1 MHSKYQKARCR
12 VTFGKIILID
22 NFDSFSYNLYQLM
35 GSICSN
41 IQVIRN
47 NEKTPPEIENMRPD
61 TIVISPGPGKPSDAG
76 VCIDVIKYFK
86 DKLPI
91 LGICLGH
98 QAICEAF
105 GGKITYAD
113 TIMHGKTSE
122 ITIDTDSQ
130 LFKGLNPRIN
140 VGRYHSLVAQKET
153 LPEELIVT
161 ARCDDGTIMG
171 VKHREYN
178 VFGLQ
183 FHPESILTVDGKKM
197 IENFLEIIKK

>member
-1 MHSKYQKARCR
+1 MAGH
-12 VTFGKIILID
+12 VLLID
-22 NFDSFSYNLYQLM
+22 NFDSFSYNLYQLI
-35 GSICSN
+35 GSIRPD
-41 IQVIRN
+41 IEVIRN
-47 NEKTPPEIENMRPD
+47 NEKTPQEIENLAPAA
-61 TIVISPGPGKPSDAG
+61 IIISPGPGKPSEAG

-122 ITIDTDSQ
+122 ITVNTDSQ
-130 LFKGLNPRIN
+130 IFKGLKTRIK
-140 VGRYHSLVAQKET
+140 VARYHSLVAEKQS
-153 LPEELIVT
+153 LPEELETT

-171 VKHREYN
+171 VKHSKYN
-178 VFGLQ
+178 IYGLQ
-183 FHPESILTVDGKKM
+183 FHPESVLTQDGEKM
-197 IENFLEIIKK
+197 AKNFLDIINT